1 MVIFQQINNF
11 QYTIFSRGKPAFL
24 KGQGG
29 CSSQGQ
35 EQQRT
40 EAQTP
45 QRGGDTGPGCL
56 APTCLRSRLLRSR
69 RPSPAPASGRGLP
82 PRVRRARPVRSRTC
96 LSAPEV
102 PELPAARRLLGYG
115 PSELQARGARGGA
128 RAPAEGRGAG
138 RGRTRGA
145 GRGYLWLET
154 LGVLGRG
161 RTAWRAALGRLWAL
175 PWAPAE
181 VGCAAAHL
189 RYRLSGCCARASGRF
204 HPLLLSALK
213 KRVRSRTSRSHRC
226 RNTAV
231 TSRGEQGLKYPQLEQ
246 LDGVWK
252 SNQLEPSRES
262 SGPRIHREGQVAK
275 ASVHTATRGC
285 SQGSGEARMQRALPG
300 PLRFFPSG

>member
-29 CSSQGQ
+29 CSSQGR

-102 PELPAARRLLGYG
+102 PELPAARRLLGNR
-115 PSELQARGARGGA
+115 PSEMQARGARGGA
-128 RAPAEGRGAG
+128 RAPLGRGGRGVGGAGEGGGARRAEGRGAG

-154 LGVLGRG
+154 LGALGMG

-175 PWAPAE
+175 ARAPAE

-189 RYRLSGCCARASGRF
+189 RHRLSGCCARAPGRF

-213 KRVRSRTSRSHRC
+213 KRVRS
-226 RNTAV
+226 
-231 TSRGEQGLKYPQLEQ
+231 K
-246 LDGVWK
+246 
-252 SNQLEPSRES
+252 
-262 SGPRIHREGQVAK
+262 
-275 ASVHTATRGC
+275 
-285 SQGSGEARMQRALPG
+285 
-300 PLRFFPSG
+300 

>member
-29 CSSQGQ
+29 CSSQGR

-102 PELPAARRLLGYG
+102 PELPAARRLLGNR
-115 PSELQARGARGGA
+115 PSEMQARGARGGA
-128 RAPAEGRGAG
+128 RAPLGRGGRGVGVQGRGAG
-138 RGRTRGA
+138 RAGRRGGARGGDVHGALGGVTCGWRRWGRWAWGARRGA
-145 GRGYLWLET
+145 RRWAASGPLPGLPRRLAVRPHTCVTDSPAAARGH
-154 LGVLGRG
+154 
-161 RTAWRAALGRLWAL
+161 RAAFILFCS
-175 PWAPAE
+175 AP
-181 VGCAAAHL
+181 
-189 RYRLSGCCARASGRF
+189 
-204 HPLLLSALK
+204 
-213 KRVRSRTSRSHRC
+213 
-226 RNTAV
+226 
-231 TSRGEQGLKYPQLEQ
+231 
-246 LDGVWK
+246 
-252 SNQLEPSRES
+252 
-262 SGPRIHREGQVAK
+262 
-275 ASVHTATRGC
+275 
-285 SQGSGEARMQRALPG
+285 
-300 PLRFFPSG
+300 